1 MRSPPDSL
9 EPRRPQKPVADWVR
23 VVVIYAA
30 VAVELVLC
38 VVIGWPMIALVL
50 AFLVFGAGVVVGYRG
65 ARSDDFERHVR
76 RWLE

>member
-23 VVVIYAA
+23 LVVIYAM
-30 VAVELVLC
+30 VGVELVLC

-65 ARSDDFERHVR
+65 ARNEEFVR
-76 RWLE
+76 IVSKWLE